1 MVLYSRSMAMFSKL
15 KQYKD
20 LRDQAKTMQNALADE
35 TVYADANGG
44 KVQIVMDG
52 NQHINGV
59 QIDPEYLKSEKKQSL
74 EKDLRSAFNDAVK
87 KSQMAMAKKAKEMGN
102 LNLPGLS

>member
-1 MVLYSRSMAMFSKL
+1 MAMFSKL
-15 KQYKD
+15 KQFKD
-20 LRDQAKTMQNALADE
+20 LRSQAKTMQNALAGE

-44 KVQIVMDG
+44 KIQVVMDG
-52 NQHINGV
+52 NQHVNGV
-59 QIDPEYLKSEKKQSL
+59 QIDPDYLRPEKKQDL
-74 EKDLRSAFNDAVK
+74 EKHLQDAFNDGVK